1 MTTNRT
7 KIRKDLKKLLNLMNS
22 IFRNGKK
29 FLDNVANVRSKTVRN
44 ITMMILK
51 VWTFL
56 LRANKGTKN
65 TKEKTKTYWSP
76 KNCGE
81 CDICEHRGPQPLC
94 PYCNIEL
101 IGFVNY
107 LKVNGEIIVTLPRDI
122 LKSMAW
128 TSIKHLLISTLDE
141 VLALL
146 IHHETTALTGLIIR
160 IRTTIN
166 RLISNTPRDCKKHDA
181 SQNKGTKNKKRKGPR
196 KQRKKK

>member
-1 MTTNRT
+1 
-7 KIRKDLKKLLNLMNS
+7 
-22 IFRNGKK
+22 
-29 FLDNVANVRSKTVRN
+29 
-44 ITMMILK
+44 MILK

-56 LRANKGTKN
+56 LRAHTNPKK
-65 TKEKTKTYWSP
+65 TKEKTKAYWSP

-81 CDICEHRGPQPLC
+81 CDICEHRGPQSLC

-146 IHHETTALTGLIIR
+146 IHHETTPLTGLIIR

-166 RLISNTPRDCKKHDA
+166 RLISNTPRDCKKHDN
-181 SQNKGTKNKKRKGPR
+181 SQKKGTKNKKRKGR
-196 KQRKKK
+196 KRQRKKNTNLIWYHRHKEREFLKGSIQEPRTRSMRKKLQERQRHHRPI